1 MRVHPHRAHL
11 SSTGRGVVAPLG
23 GVPRARAPASVMPVL
38 VRVSGWMDAGT
49 GARTEGKG
57 DTLSRTHGGVALSNS
72 RRDLVICRERCLENI
87 KRDMKT
93 HTHTER
99 ERERERGRGRED
111 GVEAHRGFFFSARVA
126 RGAVT
131 IHQSLLSRLNE
142 CAEENSLSAIPRLV

>member
-1 MRVHPHRAHL
+1 
-11 SSTGRGVVAPLG
+11 
-23 GVPRARAPASVMPVL
+23 
-38 VRVSGWMDAGT
+38 MDAGT

-99 ERERERGRGRED
+99 EREREREGEGGRTVWRRIEDSSSQREWL
-111 GVEAHRGFFFSARVA
+111 EE
-126 RGAVT
+126 
-131 IHQSLLSRLNE
+131 RLRFINH
-142 CAEENSLSAIPRLV
+142 CSPD